1 MAEGRTAIVT
11 GGSRGI
17 GREVSLRL
25 AALGYDIA
33 IVYVGDENE
42 AAETVRDCEAN
53 GIKAKAYV
61 CDVSSFEETKDVV
74 AKIRKDFENP
84 VEALVNNAGIT
95 RDGLIAFMKESDW
108 DSVLS
113 VNLKGAF
120 NMIRHTSALFI
131 RNKGGRIV
139 NISSVSGLMGNA
151 GQANYSASKAGIVG
165 LTKATARELAPKGIT
180 CNAVAPGFIRTDM
193 TKNIT
198 EDSSELLRT
207 IPLGRMGDV
216 SDVASA
222 VVFLLTSPY
231 ITGEV
236 LRVDGGIAM

>member
-1 MAEGRTAIVT
+1 MAENKTAIVT

-17 GREVSLRL
+17 GREVALCLS
-25 AALGYDIA
+25 ALGYDIA
-33 IVYVGDENE
+33 IVYVGDANE
-42 AAETVRDCEAN
+42 AEDTVRDCEAK
-53 GIKAKAYV
+53 GVKAKAYICNV
-61 CDVSSFEETKDVV
+61 ASFEDTKAVV
-74 AKIRKDFENP
+74 AEIRKDFGNI
-84 VEALVNNAGIT
+84 EALVNNAGIT
-95 RDGLIAFMKESDW
+95 RDGLIAFMKEEDW
-108 DSVLS
+108 DNVIN

-120 NMIRHTSALFI
+120 NMIRHTAALFI

-165 LTKATARELAPKGIT
+165 LTKSTARELAPKGIT

-198 EDSSELLRT
+198 EDNSELLRT